1 MSKILIKNG
10 RVINPVNNRD
20 EIADVLIENDKIS
33 NIDSDISDADAEI
46 IDAKDKVVCPG
57 LIDMHVHLR
66 EPGREDKET
75 IYTGTRAAAAGGF
88 TAVACMPNTDPIA
101 DKESVIYQMLRKAKQ
116 AGFATVHPIGAIT
129 KNSQGTDLSEIGELV
144 EAGAVAVSDDGMPV
158 MNSDIMRRAMEYV
171 KMFDIPVISHAEDKN
186 LAGDGVMNEGKVST
200 RLGMRGIPNVAES
213 IMIARDITL
222 AELTGAALHI
232 AHLSTK
238 EGVELIRNAKKK
250 GVRVTAEVT
259 PHHLIL
265 TDDMLESY
273 DPNLKMNPPLR
284 TQEDVEALKEGLID
298 GTIDVIASDHAPH
311 TIEEKDV
318 PFDEAP
324 FGIIGLE
331 TMLGLI
337 LTEFVEKKV
346 LTLEQLIE
354 KMSINPSRILNLNYG
369 NLEKGATANIT
380 IIDLNKKWSVNP
392 EEFYSKAINTPFVN
406 YELKGKSILTIVEG
420 KRITL

>member
-1 MSKILIKNG
+1 MSKILIKSG
-10 RVINPVNNRD
+10 RVIDPANNRD

-33 NIDSDISDADAEI
+33 NIDSEISDADAEI

-75 IYTGTRAAAAGGF
+75 IYTGTKAAAAGGF
-88 TAVACMPNTDPIA
+88 TAVACMPNTDPVA
-101 DKESVIYQMLRKAKQ
+101 DKESVIYQILHKAKQ
-116 AGFATVHPIGAIT
+116 AGFTNVHPIGAIT
-129 KNSQGTDLSEIGELV
+129 KGSQGTDLSEIGELV

-186 LAGDGVMNEGKVST
+186 LAGDGVMNEGNVST

-222 AELTGAALHI
+222 AELTGAPLHI

-250 GVRVTAEVT
+250 GVSVTAEVT

-284 TQEDVEALKEGLID
+284 TQEDVEALKEGLVD

-346 LTLEQLIE
+346 LTLAQLIE

-380 IIDLNKKWSVNP
+380 IIDLNKKWTVHP
-392 EEFYSKAINTPFVN
+392 EKFYSKAINTPFAN
-406 YELKGKSILTIVEG
+406 YTLKGKSILTIVEG

>member
-10 RVINPVNNRD
+10 RVIDPVNNRD

-380 IIDLNKKWSVNP
+380 IIDLNKKWTVNP

>member
-10 RVINPVNNRD
+10 RVIDPVNNRD

-406 YELKGKSILTIVEG
+406 YDLKGKSILTIVEG

>member
-10 RVINPVNNRD
+10 RVIDPVNNRD

-129 KNSQGTDLSEIGELV
+129 KDSQGTDLSEIGELV

-406 YELKGKSILTIVEG
+406 YDLKGKSILTIVEG